1 MRIISPRYLQ
11 AICNGGIRALKE
23 QLEGAEEHPLAI
35 STYTDGYEH
44 GNTTKEQLDNLK
56 AYLNSAFNQISELDK
71 IQEESLQ
78 SIVDEWH
85 RLNEYSIVAV
95 FDCVWTGL
103 GRMKILMRRAQ
114 VIMSTINPQSL
125 IEIRRLTLTVDEKGS
140 LLHYD
145 THDRRLLI
153 RVANS
158 ASSSA
163 RQNKETGSSELRMI
177 FQEGGNTTAKPGIIT
192 NSRLLH

>member
-1 MRIISPRYLQ
+1 M
-11 AICNGGIRALKE
+11 
-23 QLEGAEEHPLAI
+23 
-35 STYTDGYEH
+35 STYTDGYDH
-44 GNTTKEQLDNLK
+44 GNTMKEQLDNLK

-103 GRMKILMRRAQ
+103 GRIKILMRRAQ

-125 IEIRRLTLTVDEKGS
+125 IEIHRLTLTVDEKGF

-163 RQNKETGSSELRMI
+163 RQNKETGELGI
-177 FQEGGNTTAKPGIIT
+177 KNDISGGRQYYGKTWHYYKLSIT
-192 NSRLLH
+192 VLDSPKLYWLLAFSNDLAYGSPDWFVK